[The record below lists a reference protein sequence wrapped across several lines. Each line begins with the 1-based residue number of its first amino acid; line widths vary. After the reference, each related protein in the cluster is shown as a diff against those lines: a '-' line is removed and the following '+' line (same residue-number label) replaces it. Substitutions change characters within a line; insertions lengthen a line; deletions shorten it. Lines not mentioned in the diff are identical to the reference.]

1 MHVSY
6 FAIDWRALIEN
17 MLILKLNVIF
27 RVANAF
33 THLHQPLYYNKLHE
47 FSEIRSDGK

>member
-33 THLHQPLYYNKLHE
+33 TPATLLQQ
-47 FSEIRSDGK
+47 IT